1 MWVCGCGSNRT
12 VHTANARSIHPST
25 HTPTPGSVA
34 GFPAEAYST
43 NVRSTALADYL
54 ARMFVTLAR
63 REGDDQRTE
72 SGGYQGKKGGEL
84 TMEPPSQ
91 HVLPRTNVIVR
102 DDGSVEAR
110 FTCALPA
117 RGRSIEG
124 AWAAKILCERLPHLI
139 SSSLVFAALD
149 GQHLRRHILSV
160 EDQEHL
166 RQQLRGEGLVA
177 FVRNGAILP
186 RKSGKGT
193 RTDDAHVG
201 TPQPSINNLTRPG
214 PIHHPDRRHGRAHG
228 RAHGHPLPVATR
240 PRARAPGAQRRGRQG
255 HGHPQG
261 YHAHRRRGLPR
272 CGTRHVN
279 PLYPSTTR
287 SIANP
292 PFTPPH
298 PTHASNPT
306 GKSTLLKA
314 LEVGVY
320 NHVPGDGRDGVVVD
334 PTAVKIR
341 AEDGRAITKVN
352 VSPFIN
358 NLPFGTAT
366 DAFSTPDASGSTSQ
380 AANIIEALEV
390 GAELLLMDED
400 LCATNF
406 MIRDEKMM
414 MLVAKDKEP
423 ITPFLAKAKALAD
436 AGTSCILVMGGSGDY
451 FSVADCVVMM
461 DAYKCLDKTAEAKA
475 IAQQFS
481 AAGSALALASGQ
493 PFGALSGRSVQPG
506 SALQT
511 GGKVMARGK
520 EKISYGDHDI
530 DLGAVEQ
537 LVEVGQ
543 TRAIGAAM
551 RLLGDRVAR
560 EGGQATLRQLVE
572 AVEGLIDGAVDGM
585 DGLEPNVSAV
595 GNMARPRK
603 FELAAAINRFRV
615 LAVSSQVVGQL

>member
-1 MWVCGCGSNRT
+1 M
-12 VHTANARSIHPST
+12 
-25 HTPTPGSVA
+25 
-34 GFPAEAYST
+34 
-43 NVRSTALADYL
+43 
-54 ARMFVTLAR
+54 
-63 REGDDQRTE
+63 
-72 SGGYQGKKGGEL
+72 
-84 TMEPPSQ
+84 
-91 HVLPRTNVIVR
+91 
-102 DDGSVEAR
+102 
-110 FTCALPA
+110 
-117 RGRSIEG
+117 
-124 AWAAKILCERLPHLI
+124 
-139 SSSLVFAALD
+139 
-149 GQHLRRHILSV
+149 
-160 EDQEHL
+160 
-166 RQQLRGEGLVA
+166 
-177 FVRNGAILP
+177 
-186 RKSGKGT
+186 
-193 RTDDAHVG
+193 
-201 TPQPSINNLTRPG
+201 
-214 PIHHPDRRHGRAHG
+214 
-228 RAHGHPLPVATR
+228 
-240 PRARAPGAQRRGRQG
+240 
-255 HGHPQG
+255 
-261 YHAHRRRGLPR
+261 
-272 CGTRHVN
+272 
-279 PLYPSTTR
+279 
-287 SIANP
+287 
-292 PFTPPH
+292 
-298 PTHASNPT
+298 
-306 GKSTLLKA
+306 
-314 LEVGVY
+314 GVY